1 MANCLKKIP
10 LDAPLPNLINF
21 WWKHQK
27 GCCKDKLRWRSKR
40 QIKKN
45 GQVFNECYCKKQLHM
60 LRCERCELLVEEVL
74 MEIWRRWDH
83 RAWWPFHIFIWKMI
97 LGDFDKFFEEIKK
110 KNSEAK
116 LSHLNVYVEG
126 FLPGLVCIL

>member
-1 MANCLKKIP
+1 MPSCLKRIS

-21 WWKHQK
+21 WWKNQK
-27 GCCKDKLRWRSKR
+27 GCCVDKLRWRSIC

-45 GQVFNECYCKKQLHM
+45 GEVFNECHCRRQLH
-60 LRCERCELLVEEVL
+60 LLHCECCQRHVEDVL

-83 RAWWPFHIFIWKMI
+83 RGWWKFHIFFWKII
-97 LGDFDKFFEEIKK
+97 LGDFDKFFVEIKK

-126 FLPGLVCIL
+126 FLPGLVCIM

>member
-1 MANCLKKIP
+1 MASCLKQIP
-10 LDAPLPNLINF
+10 LNAPLPNLIHY
-21 WWKHQK
+21 WWKNQK
-27 GCCKDKLRWRSKR
+27 GCCSDKLRWRSIR

-45 GQVFNECYCKKQLHM
+45 HEVFNECHCRRQLH
-60 LRCERCELLVEEVL
+60 LLRCQRCERHVEEVL

-83 RAWWPFHIFIWKMI
+83 RCWWQFHIFFWKMI

-126 FLPGLVCIL
+126 FLPGLVCIM